1 MDADRRPIRVMVVG
15 ASLIEERTIKAAVE
29 AFEQMNRIL
38 VEEKVAFRLR
48 DFAEHLNVIEVRTCS
63 TDCVIDPARRY
74 TVVKTIPTQKMRPPT
89 HTRIIRK
96 QHK

>member
-1 MDADRRPIRVMVVG
+1 MTFQDTATRFEQSDAGTDDFKR
-15 ASLIEERTIKAAVE
+15 LYKE

-89 HTRIIRK
+89 HARIIRR